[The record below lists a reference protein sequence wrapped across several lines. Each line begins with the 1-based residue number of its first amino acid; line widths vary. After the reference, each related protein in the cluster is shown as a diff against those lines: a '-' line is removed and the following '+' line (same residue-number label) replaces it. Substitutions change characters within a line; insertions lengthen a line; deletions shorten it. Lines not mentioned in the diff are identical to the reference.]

1 MINSMRYYVL
11 ILGSLLI
18 LGCSEKKIETKE
30 HPKEKHLPSI
40 IHITESGGIDDNS
53 FNASVW
59 RGITRFYK
67 EFQGYEGK
75 DFSYIVAPTLSD
87 LHLNLDLA
95 TDEEKC
101 LVSVAGFNFIEPLR
115 KVARQNPQQRYLII
129 DGIDY
134 KFENVK
140 SAEFADEQSGF
151 LVGSLAAIKSQEDKL
166 NNPVFG
172 FIGGMPGGVITRFE
186 MGYLQGIKH
195 ILGSEAKIVSYYTDD
210 WANPAKAKTITQ
222 QWINQYPDLYAIFS
236 VAGPSGDGT
245 IAQIKEAYRD
255 GRMIWAIGV
264 DSDQYAEGM
273 ITEDESV
280 VLTSALKNAD
290 DVVYQ
295 TLSSLNQGVFVPGQT
310 LYDLSNNGVGFSK
323 SNKLALSDN
332 LLEKMEKI
340 EEAIKSGEIII
351 FYTRLH
357 AENAGLLHNYIT
369 SAKDD

>member
-1 MINSMRYYVL
+1 MINNMRYYAL
-11 ILGSLLI
+11 ILVGVFL
-18 LGCSEKKIETKE
+18 LGCSAKETKVE
-30 HPKEKHLPSI
+30 DHPKEKDLPSI

-59 RGITRFYK
+59 RGINRFYK

-95 TDEEKC
+95 TDEEKS

-195 ILGSEAKIVSYYTDD
+195 VLGSEAKIVSYYTDD

-255 GRMIWAIGV
+255 GRIVWAIGV
-264 DSDQYAEGM
+264 DSDQYAEGI

-290 DVVYQ
+290 DVVYR
-295 TLSSLNQGVFVPGQT
+295 TLSDLNKGVFVPGQT
-310 LYDLSNNGVGFSK
+310 LYNLANNGVGFSR
-323 SNKLALSDN
+323 SNESALSAD
-332 LLEKMEKI
+332 LLEKMKKI
-340 EEAIKSGEIII
+340 EEGIKAEEIII
-351 FYTRLH
+351 FHTRAH
-357 AENAGLLHNYIT
+357 TESAGLLHNYTT

>member
-1 MINSMRYYVL
+1 MRYY
-11 ILGSLLI
+11 LLI
-18 LGCSEKKIETKE
+18 LVSLFFLGCSAKE
-30 HPKEKHLPSI
+30 VKVEENSKEKHIPSI
-40 IHITESGGIDDNS
+40 IHITEAGGIDDNS

-67 EFQGYEGK
+67 EFHGYEGK
-75 DFSYIVAPTLSD
+75 DFSYVVAPTLSD

-134 KFENVK
+134 KFDNVK
-140 SAEFADEQSGF
+140 SAEFADEESGF
-151 LVGSLAAIKSQEDKL
+151 LVGSLAAIKSQEDNA
-166 NNPVFG
+166 NNPIFG

-186 MGYLQGIKH
+186 MGYLQGVKH
-195 ILGSEAKIVSYYTDD
+195 VLGNEAKLVSYYTDD

-245 IAQIKEAYRD
+245 IAQVKEAYRD
-255 GRMIWAIGV
+255 GRMVWAIGV
-264 DSDQYAEGM
+264 DSDQYAEG
-273 ITEDESV
+273 IIAENESV

-295 TLSSLNQGVFVPGQT
+295 TLSDLNKGVFIPGQT
-310 LYDLSNNGVGFSK
+310 LYSLVNNGVGFSR
-323 SNKLALSDN
+323 SNESALSPD
-332 LLEKMEKI
+332 LLEKMKKI
-340 EEAIKSGEIII
+340 EEAIKVGEIII
-351 FYTRLH
+351 FRTRQSAEGAELLRNYT
-357 AENAGLLHNYIT
+357 T